1 MTDLSIGGKGITKGR
16 ALSLTSLGHFINDG
30 TLFLFPLL
38 VDIVLSVKLFA
49 PVFAAVFL
57 TVFYV
62 IGSVFSLVVGRVADR
77 GFSLG
82 KLIGLGLFLYPL
94 GLLGFYFIIEY
105 HVSSFPIALIST
117 LSMGVASSFYHPLG
131 ASVLQESYGSG
142 STGTALGI
150 NGAIGSAGR
159 ALYPSL
165 LFVVAAVL
173 TLADSFLFFAVLAA
187 VAAVVIASGLRNC
200 CKQTETHGVKGK
212 ALRNGVTIP
221 LILLTILAFVK
232 SVATQGIISWIPI
245 YLSNVKGLGL
255 SDSLGYTLSL
265 MFVGGIA
272 GQPVFGYLTRKFD
285 KRILLSLT
293 SFGTAVTILGYIN
306 TMGMEALAMLGVF
319 GFFTFS
325 GFPLLLSI
333 IQDYVQGT
341 SSTANSVVW
350 GLGSQGGMAVGPAVV
365 GLLALN
371 DYSGLTASFYLMIVL
386 IFVVGTAFLFMP
398 KSSTKKKRALF

>member
-142 STGTALGI
+142 STGT
-150 NGAIGSAGR
+150 
-159 ALYPSL
+159 
-165 LFVVAAVL
+165 
-173 TLADSFLFFAVLAA
+173 
-187 VAAVVIASGLRNC
+187 
-200 CKQTETHGVKGK
+200 
-212 ALRNGVTIP
+212 
-221 LILLTILAFVK
+221 
-232 SVATQGIISWIPI
+232 
-245 YLSNVKGLGL
+245 
-255 SDSLGYTLSL
+255 
-265 MFVGGIA
+265 
-272 GQPVFGYLTRKFD
+272 
-285 KRILLSLT
+285 
-293 SFGTAVTILGYIN
+293 
-306 TMGMEALAMLGVF
+306 
-319 GFFTFS
+319 
-325 GFPLLLSI
+325 
-333 IQDYVQGT
+333 
-341 SSTANSVVW
+341 
-350 GLGSQGGMAVGPAVV
+350 
-365 GLLALN
+365 
-371 DYSGLTASFYLMIVL
+371 
-386 IFVVGTAFLFMP
+386 
-398 KSSTKKKRALF
+398 